1 MDIENR
7 AEELARLMAGNV
19 VPVRRAKEAI
29 LSLIREA
36 VAEAVAEND
45 REWQKT
51 YDEAVNN
58 PPGYLI
64 KVVDASK
71 EVRGG

>member
-1 MDIENR
+1 MDIEKLVS
-7 AEELARLMAGNV
+7 ELTERWFSSSDLREIMAREVTA
-19 VPVRRAKEAI
+19 
-29 LSLIREA
+29 LIREA
-36 VAEAVAEND
+36 VAEAIAEND
-45 REWQKT
+45 REWKKT